1 VIRVALVDDQTL
13 VRQGIRGLLELTD
26 DIRVVAEA
34 GDGEEAPPLIVKA
47 RPDVLL
53 LDVRMP
59 CRSGLEVIDE
69 LRRRAALPPTIVLT
83 TFDDDD
89 VVLRAVRAGARGFL
103 LKDVS
108 LEQLTGAI
116 RAVAAGQTLVQ
127 PALTERVARRL
138 TETPTAFAS
147 LERPD
152 PLTRREIQILRL
164 LSGGYSNRE
173 IAQTLGAAEG
183 TIKNHISSI
192 LSKLGVRDR
201 TRAVLRAIE
210 KGYI

>member
-1 VIRVALVDDQTL
+1 
-13 VRQGIRGLLELTD
+13 
-26 DIRVVAEA
+26 
-34 GDGEEAPPLIVKA
+34 
-47 RPDVLL
+47 
-53 LDVRMP
+53 
-59 CRSGLEVIDE
+59 
-69 LRRRAALPPTIVLT
+69 
-83 TFDDDD
+83 
-89 VVLRAVRAGARGFL
+89 
-103 LKDVS
+103 VS

-173 IAQTLGAAEG
+173 IAQTLGGAEG